1 MKTKITL
8 ENSIILTGSL
18 FGSIYLFSTT
28 LNIFNEEYINKYRK
42 PFYLKVINGL
52 VMATSGLLFLCCC
65 DEGFKL
71 LR

>member
-1 MKTKITL
+1 MKTKLTL

-42 PFYLKVINGL
+42 PFYLK
-52 VMATSGLLFLCCC
+52 
-65 DEGFKL
+65 
-71 LR
+71 